1 MDKVIGLN
9 DKLDIA
15 NNLLNLIFKLGVA
28 LGGGVFVLYC
38 WRIGYFPQDV
48 SVGDGLLL
56 ILLAVTF
63 GGFYLF
69 FVASLVCLGITLRR
83 VWQELQRL
91 YSFSVNIFNK
101 RTGKNITYTPSAIER
116 MHPELLIFAAFGL
129 FFVIGFGISDIITS
143 ATLLL
148 CAWFSA
154 LMWRDYQQNAQ
165 NIFMLKHR
173 EPLTDDE
180 LKRLKKLSSNQPFFI
195 AILLILPLV
204 IGGVTGKLLDGTMR
218 LANIRTEAAVVHI
231 KEPYAKYAEE
241 YGLKGE
247 KSNLGTEYSKFSNV
261 SILFN
266 GFGKNVVMENKKPGG
281 VVQFVVPADQVYVV
295 KSK

>member
-1 MDKVIGLN
+1 MDKVSEIK
-9 DKLDIA
+9 DKIDIA
-15 NNLLNLIFKLGVA
+15 NNLLNLVFKLGVA

-69 FVASLVCLGITLRR
+69 FVACLICLGIMLRP
-83 VWQELQRL
+83 VWHGLQKM
-91 YSFSVNIFNK
+91 YIFSLNIFNK
-101 RTGKNITYTPSAIER
+101 RTGKSITYTPFVIER
-116 MHPELLIFAAFGL
+116 MRPELFIFALFGL
-129 FFVIGFGISDIITS
+129 FFVIGFGLPDIKTS

-148 CAWFSA
+148 CTWGSA
-154 LMWRDYQQNAQ
+154 LMWSFYQQNTQ
-165 NIFMLKHR
+165 NIFMLKHK
-173 EPLTDDE
+173 ETLTDDE
-180 LKRLKKLSSNQPFFI
+180 LKQLKKFSSNQMFFI

-218 LANIRTEAAVVHI
+218 LANIRTEAAVIHI
-231 KEPYAKYAEE
+231 KEPYAKYAQE

-247 KSNLGTEYSKFSNV
+247 KSNLGAEYSKFSNV
-261 SILFN
+261 TILFN
-266 GFGKNVVMENKKPGG
+266 GFGKNVVMEVKKPEGA
-281 VVQFVVPADQVYVV
+281 VSFVIPADQMYIV